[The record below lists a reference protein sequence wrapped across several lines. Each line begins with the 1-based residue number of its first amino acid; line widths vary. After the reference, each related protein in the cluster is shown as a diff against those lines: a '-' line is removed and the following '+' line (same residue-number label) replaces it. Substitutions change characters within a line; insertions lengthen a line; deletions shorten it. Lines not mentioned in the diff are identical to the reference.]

1 MENMERLGSRKI
13 DELGR
18 VTLTSELRSKFG
30 WGEKDTLILYYVD
43 SNTLM
48 LQRAEKYPGAKCVFC
63 GATEVA
69 KSLQGKDV
77 CSGCLGK
84 IMQTD

>member
-1 MENMERLGSRKI
+1 MESMERLGSRKI

-18 VTLTSELRSKFG
+18 VTLPSELRAKFG
-30 WGEKDTLILYYVD
+30 WGEKDTLAMYYVD

-48 LQRAEKYPGAKCVFC
+48 LQRSEKYPGAKCVFC
-63 GATEVA
+63 GTTEAT

-77 CSGCLGK
+77 CSGCLEK
-84 IMQTD
+84 IKAE